1 MNLIRFNPHPVF
13 NNMFSD
19 LFEDFDK
26 NFMFRNN
33 EVKGLVPSVNIREN
47 DDDFALELAAPG
59 MKKEDFSIRLNNNV
73 LTISAENKVENEE
86 KTEKFTRREFAY
98 GTFSRSFSL
107 PKSID
112 LEKIKADYNNGILA
126 LTLPKREE
134 SKVMIDREIA
144 IS

>member
-26 NFMFRNN
+26 NFMFRND
-33 EVKGLVPSVNIREN
+33 EFKGLVPSVNIREN
-47 DDDFALELAAPG
+47 DDNFALELAAPG
-59 MKKEDFSIRLNNNV
+59 MKKEDFSIKLNNNV

-134 SKVMIDREIA
+134 SKTVIDREIA

>member
-13 NNMFSD
+13 NGMLSE

-26 NFMFRNN
+26 NFIFRNN
-33 EVKGLVPSVNIREN
+33 EFKGLVPSVNIREN
-47 DDDFALELAAPG
+47 DDNFALELAAPG

-112 LEKIKADYNNGILA
+112 LEKIKADYNNGILE

>member
-1 MNLIRFNPHPVF
+1 MNLIRFNQHPVF
-13 NNMFSD
+13 NGMFSD
-19 LFEDFDK
+19 LFDDFDK

-47 DDDFALELAAPG
+47 DDNFLLELAAPG
-59 MKKEDFSIRLNNNV
+59 MQKEDFTIRLNNNV
-73 LTISAENKVENEE
+73 LTVSAESKVEDEE
-86 KTEKFTRREFAY
+86 KTEKFTRREFSY

-134 SKVMIDREIA
+134 SKAVIDREIA